1 MTHVP
6 DECHIGTRRTERPA
20 AALFDVD
27 GTLVDSMGR
36 FFPSWNEAGKEYGLS
51 MTEAQFYGYAGRPLP
66 DIVEDFYRTNKGEDP
81 PVGFVEEFLA
91 MKKRCHSIREAR
103 DGPPPLIEC
112 VGTIARAWAAQGV
125 PVVCATSGLR
135 DHVEPHLKAAGLS
148 DLFPSDR
155 IVCAADLP
163 KGRGKP
169 LPDIFLRAARV
180 AGVDAANCIAYED
193 AEAGL
198 RSAWAAGCCVVDV
211 TGLPTYPLPDGLRA
225 AKAEQIKR
233 RDWLSPASVLVTGGT
248 RGIGRA
254 VVEALAA
261 RPGVIVFLGCRDLA
275 AGHAVVEDIEE
286 DMRDRAA
293 GAPHV
298 VPVLLDVT
306 DHHSI
311 KAAVETVRAAGR
323 GLDAVINNAG
333 IMDEGGDH
341 EPVNRCVR
349 RTLAV
354 NLEGV
359 ALVTAAFAGVRP
371 GGLTLGSDHQDP
383 APLLGAGGRVVNVSS
398 GAGTRAADTLG
409 PADGKA
415 LNGASVAEIHAAA
428 FRLAAAAA
436 GGPGT
441 PVYGISKAALNAYTR
456 LAART
461 YPTLRVNACSPGFCR
476 TEIAGPNTD
485 YSDREPKAPALG
497 ADVIVK
503 LLFDDAL
510 TQATGK
516 FFKECSKP
524 GTALEDAEY
533 REEAW

>member
-1 MTHVP
+1 MSSVP
-6 DECHIGTRRTERPA
+6 DACHIGTRRTERPA

-36 FFPSWNEAGKEYGLS
+36 FFPSWNEAGKEYNMS
-51 MTEAQFYGYAGRPLP
+51 MTEAQFYGYAGMPLP

-91 MKKRCHSIREAR
+91 IKKRCHSIREAR

-112 VGTIARAWAAQGV
+112 VGKIARAWAAQGV

-180 AGVDAANCIAYED
+180 AGVDTANCIAYED

-198 RSAWAAGCCVVDV
+198 RSAWAAGCCVIDV
-211 TGLPTYPLPDGLRA
+211 TGLPTYPLPAGLKA
-225 AKAEQIKR
+225 AKADQIKR
-233 RDWLSPASVLVTGGT
+233 RDWLPPATILVTGGT

-261 RPGVIVFLGCRDLA
+261 RPGVVVFLGCRDLA
-275 AGHAVVEDIEE
+275 AGRAVIEDIQE
-286 DMRDRAA
+286 DILDRAA

-311 KAAVETVRAAGR
+311 EAAVATVRAAGR
-323 GLDAVINNAG
+323 GLDAVVNNAS
-333 IMDEGGDH
+333 IMDEGDV
-341 EPVNRCVR
+341 E
-349 RTLAV
+349 RTLTV
-354 NLEGV
+354 NLDGV
-359 ALVTAAFAGVRP
+359 ARVTAAF
-371 GGLTLGSDHQDP
+371 

-398 GAGTRAADTLG
+398 GAGTRAAETVRGTQVLVG
-409 PADGKA
+409 F
-415 LNGASVAEIHAAA
+415 ASLAPSMFCAACQN
-428 FRLAAAAA
+428 A
-436 GGPGT
+436 GLRRSP
-441 PVYGISKAALNAYTR
+441 LR
-456 LAART
+456 
-461 YPTLRVNACSPGFCR
+461 PT
-476 TEIAGPNTD
+476 
-485 YSDREPKAPALG
+485 
-497 ADVIVK
+497 
-503 LLFDDAL
+503 
-510 TQATGK
+510 
-516 FFKECSKP
+516 
-524 GTALEDAEY
+524 
-533 REEAW
+533 